1 MIYFRGVNTIKTLP
15 IISILLIILNGCG
28 DIVSPD
34 LAQIGLKKGGKLYM
48 YSFVGYDTI
57 TKAVPMGFI
66 PIYKADGKYFI
77 EPNTIKSVI
86 KSMGGNIALYD
97 FKEISHDGYYSVG
110 SKDILYQEVD
120 DTKSTQTIGEQLRT
134 NHITI
139 TNEEKASMNISWQW
153 NTKTVEYT
161 PLENCELRTFWSKTS
176 VQPGT
181 TSFWLNKQLVV
192 SLDELAQFYN
202 CSISYSLK
210 EKVLLIDVN
219 Q

>member
-1 MIYFRGVNTIKTLP
+1 
-15 IISILLIILNGCG
+15 
-28 DIVSPD
+28 
-34 LAQIGLKKGGKLYM
+34 
-48 YSFVGYDTI
+48 
-57 TKAVPMGFI
+57 
-66 PIYKADGKYFI
+66 
-77 EPNTIKSVI
+77 
-86 KSMGGNIALYD
+86 
-97 FKEISHDGYYSVG
+97 
-110 SKDILYQEVD
+110 
-120 DTKSTQTIGEQLRT
+120 
-134 NHITI
+134 
-139 TNEEKASMNISWQW
+139 MNISWQW

-210 EKVLLIDVN
+210 EKVLLIDVD